1 MSKGDSHV
9 RPIDVRNLTRFNTRM
24 GMYVCPSDRR
34 NVVAFVHGY
43 EYATGKKCRF
53 TELLSD
59 HIARRYRFKADAL
72 GWPHQIARLA
82 ERRRLEWMD
91 VYLMVSSEL
100 LNSAIDPAHRQIEPK
115 R

>member
-1 MSKGDSHV
+1 V
-9 RPIDVRNLTRFNTRM
+9 RAIDERNLIRFHTRL
-24 GMYVCPSDRR
+24 GMFICPSNRS

-43 EYATGKKCRF
+43 QYATAKKCRF

-59 HIARRYRFKADAL
+59 HIARRYRVKAGAL
-72 GWPHQIARLA
+72 AWPDQIDRLA

-100 LNSAIDPAHRQIEPK
+100 LNSAIDPPGHSEAK
-115 R
+115 